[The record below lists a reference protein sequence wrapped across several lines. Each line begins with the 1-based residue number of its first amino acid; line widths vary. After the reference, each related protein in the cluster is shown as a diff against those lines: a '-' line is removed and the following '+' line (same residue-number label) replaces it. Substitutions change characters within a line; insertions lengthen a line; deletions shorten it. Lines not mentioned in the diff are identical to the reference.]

1 MGRLLRIIRLT
12 PLESYLYLKLLLPL
26 LSRERTGTK
35 HNVLGRMAKKLRI
48 LPSRRKEGIKILS
61 LRRAL
66 LVVGVESKIMFG
78 SSVAEQDI
86 GDLAFVT
93 HPST

>member
-1 MGRLLRIIRLT
+1 MERL
-12 PLESYLYLKLLLPL
+12 KGLP
-26 LSRERTGTK
+26 SK
-35 HNVLGRMAKKLRI
+35 AKKRI
-48 LPSRRKEGIKILS
+48 NIEGLT
-61 LRRAL
+61 RAL